1 MKATIIFKDSNTGI
15 TITKTKY
22 GTKVRYSMFLN
33 TAKLDEITKR
43 GIPVYSEL
51 KQFYRDN
58 QIIDSST
65 PSLGIESQGVMKTA
79 RYILFTVLF
88 KDERIGSD
96 ELIINTFSKINQ
108 YLKSHSYKDDFSSSS
123 TSRYTKFKK
132 KGFYQPEGE
141 FIKVLS
147 CENGVTFYAEN
158 IAFQISFSLTISED
172 IDKISFGDFKEFKS
186 AVMMS
191 TFRLE
196 GKIFESIYKFTYVP
210 SGQYFSMQTDIP
222 FSDYEKVKVQIENF
236 AEKVCE
242 YARKYYPV
250 KSVATTTEKSQ
261 REIVQEQIE
270 ATNTALQYS
279 SSMSQEQIADLKE
292 YIESLELILKY
303 I

>member
-1 MKATIIFKDSNTGI
+1 MKSTIIYKDSNTGI
-15 TITKTKY
+15 AISKTKY

-33 TAKLDEITKR
+33 SDSLNEIQKR

-58 QIIDSST
+58 QIINSST

-79 RYILFTVLF
+79 RYILFTVLL
-88 KDERIGSD
+88 KDERFGAD
-96 ELIINTFSKINQ
+96 RIIIDTFSKIIQ
-108 YLKSHSYKDDFSSSS
+108 YLNSHSYKDNFSSSS
-123 TSRYTKFKK
+123 TGRYSRFKK

-141 FIKVLS
+141 FIEVLS

-158 IAFQISFSLTISED
+158 IRNQISFSLTISEN

-186 AVMMS
+186 KVMMS
-191 TFRLE
+191 SFRLE
-196 GKIFESIYKFTYVP
+196 GKVLNSIFNFTYVP

-222 FSDYEKVKVQIENF
+222 FSDYEKVRVQIEDF

-242 YARKYYPV
+242 YAKQYYPV
-250 KSVATTTEKSQ
+250 KAIATTPEKSQ

-270 ATNTALQYS
+270 ASNLALNYS
-279 SSMSQEQIADLKE
+279 SSMNQEQILDLKE